1 MAPCSKFSRT
11 AALLCIP
18 IAAAFSPVTP
28 ARPLQLLPVGARNFI
43 SAAARFGLPMAA
55 AQPAAAKTCDVRRF
69 MSDVKAQAGKVSV
82 EDVLANPKFPPAWPY
97 SEADFKR
104 QDESD
109 DEVFYA
115 QPRLVAH
122 IDDKAIKALT
132 QYYAQEI
139 GAKSDIL
146 DICSSWISH
155 YPEDFS
161 KTMGKRVGLGMNELE
176 LKENKQLSE
185 YVVRNLNNDPVFP
198 FPDASFD
205 VVTCVVSI
213 DYLNK
218 PLEVFKEAARVLKP
232 GGKFILSQS
241 NRMFPTKAIQIW
253 LNTNDVEHVFIIGSY
268 FHYSGAFAP
277 AKAVD
282 ISPGK
287 GGFTLMPSD
296 PMYIIQGEKK

>member
-1 MAPCSKFSRT
+1 M
-11 AALLCIP
+11 
-18 IAAAFSPVTP
+18 
-28 ARPLQLLPVGARNFI
+28 G
-43 SAAARFGLPMAA
+43 
-55 AQPAAAKTCDVRRF
+55 DV
-69 MSDVKAQAGKVSV
+69 SAQAGKVSV
-82 EDVLANPKFPPAWPY
+82 EDVLKDPKFPPEWPY
-97 SEADFKR
+97 SAADFRR

-109 DEVFYA
+109 DQVFYA

-122 IDDKAIKALT
+122 IDGKAIASLT
-132 QYYAQEI
+132 EYYKKEI

-155 YPEDFS
+155 FPEDFP
-161 KTMGKRVGLGMNELE
+161 KKMGKRVGLGMNEFE
-176 LKENKQLSE
+176 LKENKQLTE

-268 FHYSGAFAP
+268 FHYSGVFAP

-287 GGFTLMPSD
+287 SGFSIMPSD